1 MIMSMRL
8 VMHFVDMSGRV
19 RNCVGS
25 VRFSMRNAMRITN
38 LWLAARVPSRRA
50 IDRDQSRDDRAE
62 KRQED
67 DRRIHAASLSSC

>member
-1 MIMSMRL
+1 
-8 VMHFVDMSGRV
+8 
-19 RNCVGS
+19 
-25 VRFSMRNAMRITN
+25 
-38 LWLAARVPSRRA
+38 VPSRRA